1 MTWADSMAPLRERN
15 FRFYF
20 ASRSVNLLGTMMA
33 TVALAFAV
41 LEITDDPAALG
52 QVLAAHTVPMVALL
66 LWGGVI
72 ADRFPRETVLQ
83 FSNLTSALSQGAIA
97 VLVITGSAQL
107 WMLIVLSAV
116 HGTVSALS
124 FPAMA
129 SIMPQLVPRDQLQP
143 ANALV
148 SLVRGA
154 LTIIG
159 PTIGALLVV
168 TVGAGW
174 AVAVDAATWLAS
186 AILLGFVHVPR
197 RTTPDEKPGTF
208 AELAA
213 GWSYVRRTT
222 WLWAVVLG
230 FGFLNAIHAGAWF
243 TLGPAVAKQTFGAQ
257 GWGVVLSAEAIGLL
271 LTTLVLLR
279 VPLQRPLL
287 YGMAGIACLGVP
299 IFVLGAHPNL
309 WWLVPAAFVA
319 GVGTEVFGMGW
330 NLAMQEHVPD
340 EMLSRAYSYDALGSF
355 VAIPVGQLAFGP
367 LAAAYG
373 FRDVL
378 MVSGV
383 VYVLVCGLV
392 LCSREV
398 RRLPRVVATD
408 RETASEQG

>member
-1 MTWADSMAPLRERN
+1 MTWADSFSPLRERN

-20 ASRSVNLLGTMMA
+20 ASRTVNMLGSLMA

-52 QVLAAHTVPMVALL
+52 QVLAARTIPMVALL

-72 ADRFPRETVLQ
+72 ADRFPRELVLQ
-83 FSNLTSALSQGAIA
+83 FSNLASAVSQGAIA
-97 VLVITGSAQL
+97 ALVITGTAEL
-107 WMLIVLSAV
+107 WMLVALGAV
-116 HGTVSALS
+116 NGTVSALS
-124 FPAMA
+124 LPAMA
-129 SIMPQLVPRDQLQP
+129 SILPQLVPRDQLQR

-154 LTIIG
+154 LTVVG
-159 PTIGALLVV
+159 PTVGALLVV

-174 AVAVDAATWLAS
+174 AVGVDAATWLLS
-186 AILLGFVHVPR
+186 SILLGFVRVPR
-197 RTTPDEKPGTF
+197 QERSTEQPGTV

-213 GWSYVRRTT
+213 GWSYVRHTT

-230 FGFLNAIHAGAWF
+230 FAFLNVIHGGAWL
-243 TLGPAVAKQTFGAQ
+243 TLGPAVAKETFGEQ
-257 GWGVVLSAEAIGLL
+257 GWGLVLSAEAVGLL
-271 LTTLVLLR
+271 LMTLVLLR

-287 YGMAGIACLGVP
+287 LGMVGVAFLGLP
-299 IFVLGAHPNL
+299 IFVLGAHPSL
-309 WWLVPAAFVA
+309 WWLVPAALLA
-319 GVGTEVFGMGW
+319 GAGIELFGMGW
-330 NLAMQEHVPD
+330 NLAMQENVPD

-378 MVSGV
+378 MLSGV
-383 VYVLVCGLV
+383 AYVVICALV
-392 LCSREV
+392 LCSSSV
-398 RRLPRVVATD
+398 RRLQRVRVGAP
-408 RETASEQG
+408 AAP